1 MKKLLN
7 LDRIKEKIF
16 FYNPEKT
23 TYIDEFNCTV
33 DDESI
38 SAYFYLPHNPCEDL
52 VNDVVVD
59 WKQTG
64 KEIVFTN
71 GCFDII
77 HRGHIEVL
85 AQTADLGNK
94 LIIGLNSDISIQKL
108 KGKNRPIIE
117 EQSRAILLAS
127 LEFVD
132 AVVIFSEDTP
142 LKLISALLPDVL
154 AKGGD
159 YEIETIVGHEI
170 VQQNGGKV
178 KLVPFLDGFSSTTII
193 DKIKN
198 S

>member
-1 MKKLLN
+1 MSHLN
-7 LDRIKEKIF
+7 KINSKIF
-16 FYNPEKT
+16 SL
-23 TYIDEFNCTV
+23 
-33 DDESI
+33 DD
-38 SAYFYLPHNPCEDL
+38 LKNQ
-52 VNDVVVD
+52 VNA
-59 WKQTG
+59 WKQAG
-64 KEIVFTN
+64 EEVVFTN

-85 AQTADLGNK
+85 AQTADLGDR
-94 LIIGLNSDISIQKL
+94 LIIGLNSDSSIQKL

-178 KLVPFLDGFSSTTII
+178 KLVPFVDGFSSTTII
-193 DKIKN
+193 EKIKN

>member
-1 MKKLLN
+1 MSHLN
-7 LDRIKEKIF
+7 KINSKIF
-16 FYNPEKT
+16 SL
-23 TYIDEFNCTV
+23 
-33 DDESI
+33 DD
-38 SAYFYLPHNPCEDL
+38 LKNQ
-52 VNDVVVD
+52 VNA
-59 WKQTG
+59 WKQAG
-64 KEIVFTN
+64 EDVVFTN

-85 AQTADLGNK
+85 AQTADLGDR
-94 LIIGLNSDISIQKL
+94 LIIGLNSDTSIQKL

-142 LKLISALLPDVL
+142 INLISTLLPDVL

-178 KLVPFLDGFSSTTII
+178 KLVPFVDGFSSTTII
-193 DKIKN
+193 EKIKN